1 MASNEIN
8 HQRIGL
14 SNPNEKDSVSKNKNI
29 NFQLLKDGQE
39 DTFSESD
46 FLSIEGKKDC
56 QRL

>member
-1 MASNEIN
+1 MVSNEIN

-14 SNPNEKDSVSKNKNI
+14 SNPSEDSGSKDKNI

-46 FLSIEGKKDC
+46 FLSIEGNRDC
-56 QRL
+56 QR